1 MTLLEKAEKL
11 TVPSE
16 GMVRK
21 KEDEEK
27 RSNRD
32 FFFFTSHIHHKGV
45 LGLIPIVKL
54 GSVLILLR
62 ALNSMFAQSSE
73 WNTDGNARAAKSCI
87 VKMSQQA

>member
-1 MTLLEKAEKL
+1 MR
-11 TVPSE
+11 
-16 GMVRK
+16 RK
-21 KEDEEK
+21 GVIET
-27 RSNRD
+27 

>member
-1 MTLLEKAEKL
+1 MR
-11 TVPSE
+11 
-16 GMVRK
+16 RK
-21 KEDEEK
+21 GVIET
-27 RSNRD
+27 
-32 FFFFTSHIHHKGV
+32 FFFTSHIHHKGV